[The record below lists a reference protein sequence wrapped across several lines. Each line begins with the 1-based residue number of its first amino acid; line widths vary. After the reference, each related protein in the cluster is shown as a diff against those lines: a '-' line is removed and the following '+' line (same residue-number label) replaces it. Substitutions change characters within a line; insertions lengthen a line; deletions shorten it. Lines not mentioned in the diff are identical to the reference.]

1 MKPGLHIDGID
12 ARFLVHGRMEILA
25 LLNELIYYSE
35 PVSVHFGTEECM
47 ETRLLEA
54 REHTLIFEA
63 GRNAQVNARLA
74 AASACTFSARPQGI
88 QVLFATGQVEPFSW
102 GDSAAFSVALPT
114 RLARLQRQESV
125 RTIVPPQQSPEVAL
139 YSRDGGLLGRWPLRD
154 LSVGGLGV
162 ALPTQ
167 DKLNHAA
174 AAVRA
179 QLDIPGYTEVD
190 CAVSVRHA
198 TDLVQSDGEFGY
210 RIGLGFINLPEPMRV
225 AILRYIV
232 DIERER
238 RAASPSNQAED

>member
-1 MKPGLHIDGID
+1 MKPGLHLDDID

-35 PVSVHFGTEECM
+35 PVNVRFGIDESM

-54 REHTLIFEA
+54 REHTLVFEA
-63 GRNAQVNARLA
+63 GPDAQLNDRLA
-74 AASACTFSARPQGI
+74 AASDCTFCSSPQGI
-88 QVLFATGQVEPFSW
+88 QVLFATGRVELISW
-102 GDSAAFSVALPT
+102 GDSAAFSVAVPT
-114 RLARLQRQESV
+114 RLARLQRQENV
-125 RTIVPPQQSPEVAL
+125 RTVVPPQQPPEVAL
-139 YSRDGGLLGRWPLRD
+139 YSRDGTLLGRWLLRD

-167 DKLNHAA
+167 DKLSHAA
-174 AAVRA
+174 GAVRA
-179 QLDIPGYTEVD
+179 QLKIPGYTEVD

-198 TDLVQSDGEFGY
+198 TDLMQADGESGY
-210 RIGLGFINLPEPMRV
+210 RIGLGFVDLPEQMRV

-238 RAASPSNQAED
+238 RAASPSNQVED

>member
-35 PVSVHFGTEECM
+35 PVSVHFGVDECM

-54 REHTLIFEA
+54 REHALVFEA
-63 GRNAQVNARLA
+63 GRDAQANARLA

-88 QVLFATGQVEPFSW
+88 QVLFAAERVEPLRW

-114 RLARLQRQESV
+114 KLARLQRQENV
-125 RTIVPPQQSPEVAL
+125 RTIVPSQQPTAVAL
-139 YSRDGGLLGRWPLRD
+139 YAGDGKLLGEWPLRD

-162 ALPTQ
+162 ALPTP
-167 DKLNHAA
+167 DELRRAA
-174 AAVRA
+174 SAVRA
-179 QLDIPGYTEVD
+179 RLDIAGHAVVD

-198 TDLVQSDGEFGY
+198 TDLAQSEDESGY
-210 RIGLGFINLPEPMRV
+210 RIGLGFIDLPEPVRV

-238 RAASPSNQAED
+238 RGASPSHQAED

>member
-35 PVSVHFGTEECM
+35 PVSVHFGAGECM

-63 GRNAQVNARLA
+63 GQDAQANARLA
-74 AASACTFSARPQGI
+74 TAAECSFVAHPQGI
-88 QVLFATGQVEPFSW
+88 QVLFAAGPAEPLSW

-114 RLARLQRQESV
+114 RLARLQRQENV
-125 RTIVPPQQSPEVAL
+125 RTVVPPQQPPEVSL
-139 YSRDGGLLGRWPLRD
+139 YGNDGALLGKWPLRD
-154 LSVGGLGV
+154 LSVGGVGV
-162 ALPTQ
+162 ALPNQEELT
-167 DKLNHAA
+167 HAA
-174 AAVRA
+174 TAVRA
-179 QLDIPGYTEVD
+179 RVDIPGYTEVD

-198 TDLVQSDGEFGY
+198 TDLVQSDGAVGY
-210 RIGLGFINLPEPMRV
+210 RIGLGFISLPEPMRV
-225 AILRYIV
+225 AVLRYIV

-238 RAASPSNQAED
+238 RATPPSHQAED